1 MLYITLI
8 FIIIAVGMQVVSIR
22 KSDGAYKKTSGVIKT
37 SQDLLSVKE
46 AINLN
51 MKLAIFY
58 ILMFVLFIII
68 LIIAYFSG
76 TQLGQIIFSLFT
88 FGVIT
93 LAVGLIGKTY
103 EKKIKTM
110 EVQTDDPEIT
120 RKYEQYLVQWREP
133 RFQLSD

>member
-8 FIIIAVGMQVVSIR
+8 FIIIAVGMQIASIR
-22 KSDGAYKKTSGVIKT
+22 KSDGAYKKADGVIRT
-37 SQDLLSVKE
+37 RQDLLSVKE

-58 ILMFVLFIII
+58 IVMFVLFIII

-110 EVQTDDPEIT
+110 EVQSDDPEIAQ
-120 RKYEQYLVQWREP
+120 KYEQYLIQWKEP